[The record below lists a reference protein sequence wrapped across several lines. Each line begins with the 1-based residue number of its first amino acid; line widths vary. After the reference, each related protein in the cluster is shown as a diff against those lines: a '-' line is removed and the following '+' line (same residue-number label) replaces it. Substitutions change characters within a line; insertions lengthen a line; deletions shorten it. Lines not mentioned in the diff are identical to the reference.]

1 VARALIERALQ
12 VDRARSA
19 WPRRAWLRAAIA
31 AAGGAVAG
39 CDPERSPAPAAEH
52 GTRPTGRWRALS
64 HGPDAAS
71 GDGHRALVDVPGG
84 SEAWPIVVA
93 LHGRGEAGRGLDAGA
108 RGFRDDYGLE
118 RMRARL
124 EAGVV
129 STDDVEGWLSANQ
142 LESLTA
148 SLRSRPYEGLLVAS
162 PYTPV
167 PGDRTFEGSRAFASH
182 VVERLLPDVAR
193 LRGGTPLHRSSTGID
208 GISMGGRYALQLG
221 WRHPEVFGAVG
232 ALQPAI
238 AEGEADAF
246 ADRAAEA
253 ARRHPQHVRL
263 ASSED
268 DPFLPAVRALS
279 SALDARGVRHQLVVT
294 AGPHDYAWNR
304 GPGVALL
311 LAFHERVLR
320 GLPPP

>member
-1 VARALIERALQ
+1 M
-12 VDRARSA
+12 
-19 WPRRAWLRAAIA
+19 
-31 AAGGAVAG
+31 AG
-39 CDPERSPAPAAEH
+39 CEPERSPAPPTDD

-64 HGPDAAS
+64 HGPDASSAE
-71 GDGHRALVDVPGG
+71 GHRALVDVPSG
-84 SEAWPIVVA
+84 SATWPVVVA

-124 EAGVV
+124 EAGTV
-129 STDDVEGWLSANQ
+129 SADDVNGWLSANQ
-142 LESLTA
+142 LDALRA
-148 SLRSRPYEGLLVAS
+148 SLEARPYEGVVVAS

-167 PGDRTFEGSRAFASH
+167 PRDRSFEGSRAFAGH

-193 LRGGTPLHRSSTGID
+193 QRGETPLDRASTGID

-221 WRHPEVFGAVG
+221 WAHPERFGAVG

-253 ARRHPQHVRL
+253 AKKHPQQVRL
-263 ASSED
+263 ASSVD

-279 SALDARGVRHQLVVT
+279 RALDARGVRHQLLVT

>member
-1 VARALIERALQ
+1 VARALTERAIQL
-12 VDRARSA
+12 DRERMGS
-19 WPRRAWLRAAIA
+19 PRRGWLRAAIA
-31 AAGGAVAG
+31 FAGGAVAG
-39 CDPERSPAPAAEH
+39 CDPERFPAPASNDDS
-52 GTRPTGRWRALS
+52 RPTGRWRALS
-64 HGPDAAS
+64 HGPDASS
-71 GDGHRALVDVPGG
+71 GEGHRALVDVPAG
-84 SEAWPIVVA
+84 SETWPVVVA
-93 LHGRGEAGRGLDAGA
+93 LHGRGEAARGLEAGA

-118 RMRARL
+118 RMRGRL
-124 EAGVV
+124 EAGGV
-129 STDDVEGWLSANQ
+129 SADDVDGWLSANQ
-142 LESLTA
+142 LGSLAA
-148 SLRSRPYEGLLVAS
+148 SLRARPYEGIVVAS

-167 PGDRTFEGSRAFASH
+167 PHDRSFEGSRAFASH
-182 VVERLLPDVAR
+182 IVERLLPDVAR
-193 LRGGTPLHRSSTGID
+193 LRGGAPLGRTSTGID

-221 WRHPEVFGAVG
+221 WSHPEQFGAVG

-253 ARRHPQHVRL
+253 AKRHPQQVRL

-279 SALDARGVRHQLVVT
+279 SALDARGVRHQLLVT